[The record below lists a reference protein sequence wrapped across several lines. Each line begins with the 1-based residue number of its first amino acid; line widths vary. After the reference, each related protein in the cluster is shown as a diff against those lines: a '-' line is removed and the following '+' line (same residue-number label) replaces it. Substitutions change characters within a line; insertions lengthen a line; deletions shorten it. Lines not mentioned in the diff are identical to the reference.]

1 MDPNIEDILLL
12 AERVTLHSGH
22 EIPPEV
28 RVMDQLQRMIDRFRE
43 EHGMPKPVKQAL
55 SGTT

>member
-12 AERVTLHSGH
+12 EERVMLHAKH

-28 RVMDQLQRMIDRFRE
+28 EVMDQLQKMIDKFRE
-43 EHGMPKPVKQAL
+43 EHGIPKPVKQAL